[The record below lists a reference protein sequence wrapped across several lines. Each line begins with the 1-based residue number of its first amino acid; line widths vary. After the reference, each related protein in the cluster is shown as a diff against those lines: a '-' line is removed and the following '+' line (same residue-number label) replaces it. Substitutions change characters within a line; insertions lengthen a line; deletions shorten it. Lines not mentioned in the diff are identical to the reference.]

1 MLDFGL
7 RLALRGGPGEAGSGE
22 RNGQALL
29 RLHKQ
34 GREPAALGS
43 VGADGIAAS
52 HGKGRARCAAVVP
65 EPEGRLHD
73 SLASFST
80 QKGVK
85 R

>member
-1 MLDFGL
+1 MFGA
-7 RLALRGGPGEAGSGE
+7 RE
-22 RNGQALL
+22 RDGQELL
-29 RLHKQ
+29 VLHKE
-34 GREPAALGS
+34 GHEAAALGS
-43 VGADGIAAS
+43 VGADGIAAP